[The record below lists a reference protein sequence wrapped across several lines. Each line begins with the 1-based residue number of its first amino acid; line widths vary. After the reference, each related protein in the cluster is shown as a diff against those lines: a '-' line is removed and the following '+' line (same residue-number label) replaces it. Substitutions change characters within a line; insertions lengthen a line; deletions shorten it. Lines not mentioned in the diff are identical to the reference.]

1 MWADKQRSFLT
12 QEIIA
17 TVRTTL
23 PSAKLY
29 MATISVD
36 GEQID
41 NKNHAAIAEYASA
54 LKAVGASAVPPV
66 PIIDLFSLDL
76 AYERENNCM
85 NERGKETR
93 LFAPLIYIY
102 KMHHF
107 TKTGSGQT

>member
-1 MWADKQRSFLT
+1 MGESS
-12 QEIIA
+12 
-17 TVRTTL
+17 
-23 PSAKLY
+23 SAALGRP
-29 MATISVD
+29 ARCSLSSTAPGALLCALSVD

-76 AYERENNCM
+76 AYERKNNCM

-93 LFAPLIYIY
+93 LFAPLRYI
-102 KMHHF
+102 
-107 TKTGSGQT
+107 

>member
-76 AYERENNCM
+76 AYERKNNCM

-93 LFAPLIYIY
+93 LFAPLRYI
-102 KMHHF
+102 
-107 TKTGSGQT
+107 